1 MHTKDY
7 LAQELEK
14 CGLTE
19 MAAKARTGYYHDY
32 LSPLDMPETQL
43 LLDLRDH
50 NHGPAVEEMIQRHL
64 NGEFDASFE
73 ESEEWANSP
82 EGKAAMGMLS
92 PDMAAMMQ
100 GKDKGRGR

>member
-1 MHTKDY
+1 MHTKDF

-14 CGLTE
+14 CGLKQ
-19 MAAKARTGYYHDY
+19 MAAKARAGYYHDY

-43 LLDLRDH
+43 MLDLH
-50 NHGPAVEEMIQRHL
+50 NANHGPAVAALIQRHL
-64 NGEFDASFE
+64 NGEFDASLE

-92 PDMAAMMQ
+92 PGMAAMMQ
-100 GKDKGRGR
+100 GKGKP